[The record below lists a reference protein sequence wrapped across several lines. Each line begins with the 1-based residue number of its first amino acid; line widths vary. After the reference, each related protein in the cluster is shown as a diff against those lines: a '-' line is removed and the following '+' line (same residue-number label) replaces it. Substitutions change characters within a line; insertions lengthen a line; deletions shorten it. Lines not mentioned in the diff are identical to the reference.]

1 MRSFV
6 NHAARWSW
14 LQSLNSVALLGFWLL
29 TFLEHTP
36 HNMSNKIDRRK
47 SNGAV
52 WKERETLK
60 SCNLKTSLCKNE
72 KIGNIR
78 KSDFSDHDLPINF
91 HFNRKSVGSIY
102 RCYRYW
108 TWENSRIEIKQ
119 WGREKRLLE
128 NQDLLIVCWSSHWN
142 KVHDLIL
149 KESCGRDPCGCYVN
163 GKFTSQGQLE
173 AIAGNDLWFVI
184 KTSLTAIF
192 SLFEVIISE
201 WPLK

>member
-52 WKERETLK
+52 WKEREKTLK

-72 KIGNIR
+72 KIGNIK
-78 KSDFSDHDLPINF
+78 KSDFLDHDLPINF

-108 TWENSRIEIKQ
+108 TWEKAKSRSNSEAEKRGCWKIEIYWLFVDQ
-119 WGREKRLLE
+119 AIGTQFTIWFWR
-128 NQDLLIVCWSSHWN
+128 
-142 KVHDLIL
+142 KVA
-149 KESCGRDPCGCYVN
+149 V
-163 GKFTSQGQLE
+163 
-173 AIAGNDLWFVI
+173 
-184 KTSLTAIF
+184 
-192 SLFEVIISE
+192 
-201 WPLK
+201 